1 MAATTGNLKPDI
13 EYDFEDEVGP
23 ISEEKW
29 AIKRRAIKQSIPDA
43 LNDNELPDI
52 LLKHQKELFASVS
65 QYSLTATDKSRRV
78 GATWG
83 LGAKATLVAG
93 AKESAGGMDV
103 LYLGYNLDMAREFI
117 DTCAMWARAFMPLAS
132 APEEYLFVDQGSEG
146 KEERSIQAFR
156 IRFASGFEIVALSS
170 APRSLRGRQGLAIL
184 DEFAFHDDAEELLK
198 AAMAFIIWGGK
209 VVVISTHNGADN
221 PFNKLLEDIR
231 KGEYGS
237 DANVV
242 RVTFDEAVDNG
253 LYERVCLKRGE
264 EWSAEGEAKW
274 RANIR
279 KIYRHNAAE
288 ELDCIPNQG
297 SGVYMT
303 RSQIEACTV
312 PPDSVVTLICPPRF
326 ELKEEAYRTSYVE
339 SWLEQNVK
347 PLLDALDPN
356 LQHAYGQDFAR
367 SGDVSCGV
375 PIEIGRDLVRR
386 APFVL
391 EMRNVPYEQQKQVTI
406 YVMERLPRFM
416 GGKFDS
422 TGNGGY
428 LGEAAIQ
435 RFGENLI
442 ERVSMSQSWYA
453 DNMPKMKSGI
463 EEKRLL
469 YPANDNLVSDL
480 RMVVLVRGIPMVPQ
494 GVKAE
499 GTDGLPRHGDFA
511 VALCLANAASLGQV
525 LTYDGFQTVPKGYAR
540 QTRVAANEH
549 PEDMPQFGRGGRMG
563 GTKGTFG

>member
-1 MAATTGNLKPDI
+1 MAATTGGLAPQI
-13 EYDFEDEVGP
+13 EYDFDDEVGP
-23 ISEEKW
+23 ISEEHW
-29 AIKRRAIKQSIPDA
+29 AIKRRAVKQSLPEA

-52 LLKHQKELFASVS
+52 LLAHQKELFASVS
-65 QYSLTATDKSRRV
+65 TYSLTATDKSRRV

-83 LGAKATLVAG
+83 LGANAVLTGG

-132 APEEYLFVDQGSEG
+132 EPEEYLFKDQGEDG
-146 KEERSIQAFR
+146 KEERAIQAYR
-156 IRFASGFEIVALSS
+156 IRFASGFEIIALSS

-221 PFNKLLEDIR
+221 PFNKLLQDIR

-242 RVTFDEAVDNG
+242 RVTFDQAVDNG
-253 LYERVCLKRGE
+253 LYERVCLKRGI
-264 EWSAEGEAKW
+264 EWTAEGEAKW

-288 ELDCIPNQG
+288 ELDCIPNEG
-297 SGVYMT
+297 SGVYLT
-303 RSQIEACTV
+303 RAQIEACCV
-312 PPDSVVTLICPPRF
+312 PPDRVLTFICPPKF
-326 ELKEEAYRTSYVE
+326 EVQDEVYRTSYVKA
-339 SWLEQNVK
+339 WLDQNVK
-347 PLLDALDPN
+347 PLLHDLDPH

-367 SGDVSCGV
+367 SGDNSVIV
-375 PIEIGRDLVRR
+375 PIQIGRDLVRSV
-386 APFVL
+386 PFVL
-391 EMRNVPYEQQKQVTI
+391 ELRNVPYEQQKAIALFVI
-406 YVMERLPRFM
+406 DGLPRFM
-416 GGKFDS
+416 GAKLDA

-428 LGEAAIQ
+428 LGEVVMQ
-435 RFGENLI
+435 KYGETLV
-442 ERVSMSQSWYA
+442 EPVKMSQTWYA
-453 DNMPKMKSGI
+453 DNMPKMKDGI
-463 EEKRLL
+463 EGKRVL

-480 RMVVLVRGIPMVPQ
+480 RMIMLVRGVPMVPQ
-494 GVKAE
+494 GLKAD

-511 VALCLANAASLGQV
+511 VALCLAYAASLGDT
-525 LTYDGFQTVPKGYAR
+525 LTYDGFQSV
-540 QTRVAANEH
+540 
-549 PEDMPQFGRGGRMG
+549 GRGQPQKREPGHHPDDEYQYGRGSRFG
-563 GTKGTFG
+563 GGRGTY